1 VHAADA
7 AVVQQLDIERAGR
20 RAVVRTGGVPD
31 LGVRVHLRSWHA
43 VRATLAEFAAGA
55 KDA

>member
-1 VHAADA
+1 
-7 AVVQQLDIERAGR
+7 
-20 RAVVRTGGVPD
+20 
-31 LGVRVHLRSWHA
+31 VRVHLRSWHA